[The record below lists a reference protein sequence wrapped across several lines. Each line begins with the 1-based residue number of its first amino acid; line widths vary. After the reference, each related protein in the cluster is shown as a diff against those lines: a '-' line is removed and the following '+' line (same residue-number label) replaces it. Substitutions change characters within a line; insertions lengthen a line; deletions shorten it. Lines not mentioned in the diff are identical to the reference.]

1 MDVIVPLTD
10 NRDFRRLYTRGKSM
24 VSPALVTYV
33 RKNRGEG
40 VRVGITTSKKVGNA
54 VKRSRCRRVIRAAFR
69 SLYPRVAPGYDFVFV
84 ARGRTPFLKSTQICR
99 VMAAHLREVG
109 ALR

>member
-40 VRVGITTSKKVGNA
+40 VRVGITTSNKVGNA

-99 VMAAHLREVG
+99 VMAAHLREAG

>member
-54 VKRSRCRRVIRAAFR
+54 VKRSRCRRVIRAAFL
-69 SLYPRVAPGYDFVFV
+69 SLYRRLARGYDFVFV

-99 VMAAHLREVG
+99 VMAAHLREAG

>member
-84 ARGRTPFLKSTQICR
+84 ARGRTPFLKSTQIC
-99 VMAAHLREVG
+99 HLREAG

>member
-84 ARGRTPFLKSTQICR
+84 ARGRTPFLKSTQICS
-99 VMAAHLREVG
+99 VMAAHIREAG

>member
-10 NRDFRRLYTRGKSM
+10 NRDFRRLYTRRKSM

-99 VMAAHLREVG
+99 VMAAHLREAG

>member
-24 VSPALVTYV
+24 VSPTLVTYV

-99 VMAAHLREVG
+99 VMAAHLREAG

>member
-40 VRVGITTSKKVGNA
+40 VCVGITTSKKVGNA

-99 VMAAHLREVG
+99 VMAAHLREAG